1 MQQQNETLAKYYS
14 KKKKL
19 KKRRKIAFYTLL
31 VVLLISVITVLS
43 LTVFFNI
50 SKINVNGNSHYT
62 SQKIIE
68 ASGLSVGQNLFRL
81 NKFKI
86 IESMKKELPYLDTV
100 EIDRKLPVSIN
111 INVTE
116 SQNFMCVSSGTG
128 ICLVDKNLKILNR
141 VAIAPEGLATV
152 YGIKPTQNEVGQ
164 KLVCEEG
171 KETTLLELSNALYD
185 SFGAGNITS
194 IDLTQVYDIKVR
206 YQDRV
211 DIKFGTLEGISEKV
225 RLVEHV
231 LSENSDSEHAEID
244 VSSGKLAYYKAVD

>member
-1 MQQQNETLAKYYS
+1 MEQQNETLARYYS

-19 KKRRKIAFYTLL
+19 KKRRKIAFYTVL
-31 VVLLISVITVLS
+31 VVLFICVVTVLS

-50 SKINVNGNSHYT
+50 SKIYVNGNSHYT
-62 SQKIIE
+62 SEKIIE
-68 ASGLSVGQNLFRL
+68 ASGLEVGQNLFRL

-86 IESMKKELPYLDTV
+86 IESLKAQLPYLDTV

-116 SQNFMCVSSGTG
+116 SQNFMCVPSGSG
-128 ICLVDKNLKILNR
+128 ICLIDKNLKILNR

-152 YGIKPTQNEVGQ
+152 YGIKPTEIAVGSH
-164 KLVCEEG
+164 LSCEEG
-171 KETTLLELSNALYD
+171 KEQTLIELSTALYD

-225 RLVEHV
+225 RLVAHV

>member
-1 MQQQNETLAKYYS
+1 MQQQNDTLARYYN

-19 KKRRKIAFYTLL
+19 KRRRKIAFYTLL
-31 VVLLISVITVLS
+31 VVLFICVVTVLS

-50 SKINVNGNSHYT
+50 SKINVNGNSYYT
-62 SQKIIE
+62 AQKIID
-68 ASGLSVGQNLFRL
+68 ASGLKVGQNLFRL

-86 IESMKKELPYLDTV
+86 IESLKQQLPYLDTV

-116 SQNFMCVSSGTG
+116 SQSFMCVSSGSG
-128 ICLVDKNLKILNR
+128 ICIVDKNLKILNR

-152 YGIKPTQNEVGQ
+152 YGISPTQNEVGSY
-164 KLVCEEG
+164 LVCEDG
-171 KETTLLELSNALYD
+171 KEETLTALSAALYD
-185 SFGAGNITS
+185 SFGAGNVTS

-225 RLVEHV
+225 RLVAHV